1 MKQKIV
7 NIKEKYVPG
16 MRIRLIKMNDIQ
28 ALPSGT
34 EGNVLGVDDTGSI
47 MVSWDTG
54 DSPNIIPEVDEIE
67 IVSMN
72 IE

>member
-1 MKQKIV
+1 MKRSIV
-7 NIKEKYVPG
+7 KIKEKYVPG

-34 EGNVLGVDDTGSI
+34 EGNVFGVDNTGSI

-54 DSPNIIPEVDEIE
+54 DSLNIIPELDEIE
-67 IVSMN
+67 IISMN